1 MKVAVLGC
9 GPAGLL
15 SALAIEQCGHK
26 PVIFS
31 NPIKSR
37 MPGAQFLH
45 AAIPGLTPDE
55 PELFINFLK
64 RGSAQGYAAKVY
76 GRRDAPTS
84 WDAFPE
90 GRVGAWSLAR
100 AYDLLWE
107 RYRGRIVAGEVGREG
122 LDLIEDRFDAALS
135 TIPAQVLCD
144 NPEHT
149 FDSTTVWIRTGPMP
163 QGVNVIEYNGQPLV
177 GYYRSSSI
185 EGHGSVEFGHPVRGA
200 DPGVKPLGTNCDCR
214 HRFYRLGRFGTW
226 KKGVLVHHAYEEA
239 KALINALY

>member
-15 SALAIEQCGHK
+15 TALAVEQAGHI
-26 PVIFS
+26 PVILS
-31 NPIKSR
+31 NPVKSR

-45 AAIPGLTPDE
+45 TAIPGLTPDD

-64 RGSAQGYAAKVY
+64 RGTAQGYATKVY

-90 GRVGAWSLAR
+90 GKVGAWSLAR

-107 RYRGRIVAGEVGREG
+107 RYRRGIVPVEIGPEQ
-122 LDLIEDRFDAALS
+122 LDAIEDQFDFAFS

-144 NPEHT
+144 NSAHE
-149 FDSTTVWIRTGPMP
+149 FDSATVWIRTGRMP
-163 QGVNVIEYNGQPLV
+163 QGSNMIEYNGQPLV
-177 GYYRSSSI
+177 GYYRSSAI
-185 EGHGSVEFGHPVRGA
+185 DGQGSVEFGHPVTNA
-200 DPGVKPLGTNCDCR
+200 HPGVKPLGTGCDCR
-214 HRFYRLGRFGTW
+214 PFFRRQGRFGLW
-226 KKGVLVHHAYEEA
+226 RKGVLVHHAYFGA
-239 KALINALY
+239 KGIIANAL